1 MQLQRPMCT
10 QLPQLAMLR
19 LRSCARSWLKLRS
32 AEAQAA
38 LEAEQQKALE
48 AHQKCEDLA
57 REHADAAQSSGLA
70 DSHLAEAEQA
80 QAKLAQLA
88 ADLES
93 ERIRAEKAQREQAEA
108 EEAAAN
114 AKLECSQTQAEL
126 EKLRGELS
134 ESQSRQ
140 QPTTEDVVAED
151 NVHSAAPASNVEAEE
166 LRTKLAEAQM
176 ALEAEQQKALEA
188 HQKCE
193 DLAREHA
200 DAAQSSGLA
209 DSHLAEAEQA
219 QAKLAQLAAD
229 LESESIRA
237 EKAQKEQAE
246 AEEGAA
252 KAKLETSQTQAELEK
267 LKSELSELQSRPQPL
282 LAEDAVTEA
291 NVHSAA
297 PAGNVEAES
306 RPQTPPAEDVV
317 AEENVQSAAPAGNDE
332 AAQIS
337 VPADSH
343 LVEAETA
350 QAKLVQSAA
359 DIEVDA
365 SVHLAAVAVNDGKLS
380 QTEGVVAEH
389 NLDPNASATSQN
401 GILVHEQILL
411 EPKTEADEK
420 LALQE
425 PCLQTVIQRTPPSA
439 PMKSSISPNA
449 KAKARTSPTRDHS
462 MKDPA
467 SLATLSAEE
476 RKYTAKLLI
485 QHIRTMRSESQLVQL
500 AKIELH
506 AIAQDVGLGASVVL
520 RSKINESNE
529 KLAESKAALSAEL
542 IQAKAEL
549 LRLEAQR
556 DAMKLS
562 K

>member
-1 MQLQRPMCT
+1 MRGSSK
-10 QLPQLAMLR
+10 R
-19 LRSCARSWLKLRS
+19 
-32 AEAQAA
+32 
-38 LEAEQQKALE
+38 ALE
-48 AHQKCEDLA
+48 AHQKCENLA
-57 REHADAAQSSGLA
+57 RQ
-70 DSHLAEAEQA
+70 
-80 QAKLAQLA
+80 
-88 ADLES
+88 
-93 ERIRAEKAQREQAEA
+93 
-108 EEAAAN
+108 
-114 AKLECSQTQAEL
+114 
-126 EKLRGELS
+126 
-134 ESQSRQ
+134 
-140 QPTTEDVVAED
+140 
-151 NVHSAAPASNVEAEE
+151 
-166 LRTKLAEAQM
+166 
-176 ALEAEQQKALEA
+176 
-188 HQKCE
+188 
-193 DLAREHA
+193 HA

-267 LKSELSELQSRPQPL
+267 LKSELSELQ
-282 LAEDAVTEA
+282 
-291 NVHSAA
+291 
-297 PAGNVEAES
+297 S